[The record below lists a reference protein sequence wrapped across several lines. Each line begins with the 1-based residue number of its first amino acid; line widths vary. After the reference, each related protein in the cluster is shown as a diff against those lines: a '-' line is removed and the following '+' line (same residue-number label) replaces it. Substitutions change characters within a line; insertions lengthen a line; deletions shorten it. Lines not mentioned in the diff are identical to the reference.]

1 MIRQLRSMP
10 NLLTLLR
17 LFFIPFIIIAIL
29 DHRAVLALSLF
40 IVAGVSDALDGLLA
54 RLLHQRTKLGE
65 YLDPIAD
72 KLLLSSLFLVF
83 SLTHRV
89 AWRITVLV
97 FSRDILMLVIGAVL
111 FMTNTVRDMR
121 PSILGKLAT
130 AVQVVAL
137 GLVLLADVYPHAHWI
152 MEVKRFALRATVVLT
167 VLSGMHYMFVIA
179 RRLRAQ
185 ATPRTGVAA

>member
-1 MIRQLRSMP
+1 VIRQLRSMP

-17 LFFIPFIIIAIL
+17 LFFIPFIIIAIV

-40 IVAGVSDALDGLLA
+40 IVAGLSDALDGLLA

-97 FSRDILMLVIGAVL
+97 FSRDILILIIGAVL
-111 FMTNTVRDMR
+111 YMTNTFRDMR

-137 GLVLLADVYPHAHWI
+137 GLVLLADVSPGPWLFTL
-152 MEVKRFALRATVVLT
+152 KKLALRGTVVLT
-167 VLSGMHYMFVIA
+167 VLSGMHYMFVVA
-179 RRLRAQ
+179 QRLRSHAP
-185 ATPRTGVAA
+185 PRTGVAA

>member
-1 MIRQLRSMP
+1 VIRQLRSMP

-97 FSRDILMLVIGAVL
+97 FSRDILMLIIGAVL
-111 FMTNTVRDMR
+111 YMTNTVRDMR
-121 PSILGKLAT
+121 PTLLGKLAT
-130 AVQVVAL
+130 AVQIGTLFV
-137 GLVLLADVYPHAHWI
+137 VLLTDVSREPWI
-152 MEVKRFALRATVVLT
+152 LMMRKIGLWGTIILT
-167 VLSGMHYMFVIA
+167 VLSGMHYMY
-179 RRLRAQ
+179 L
-185 ATPRTGVAA
+185 VAKRMRSQTANRSSTAA

>member
-40 IVAGVSDALDGLLA
+40 IVAGISDALDGLLA

-97 FSRDILMLVIGAVL
+97 FSRDILILVIGAVL
-111 FMTNTVRDMR
+111 YMTNTVRDMR
-121 PSILGKLAT
+121 PSLLGKLAT
-130 AVQVVAL
+130 AVQVITL
-137 GLVLLADVYPHAHWI
+137 GLVLLADVSREPWLSAI
-152 MEVKRFALRATVVLT
+152 KRFGLRATVVLT
-167 VLSGMHYMFVIA
+167 VLSGMHYMFVVA
-179 RRLRAQ
+179 RRLRSQ
-185 ATPRTGVAA
+185 APPRTGVAA

>member
-1 MIRQLRSMP
+1 VIRQLRSMP

-17 LFFIPFIIIAIL
+17 LFFIPFIIIAIV
-29 DHRAVLALSLF
+29 DHRALLALGLF

-111 FMTNTVRDMR
+111 YMTNTVRDMR
-121 PSILGKLAT
+121 PSLLGKLAT
-130 AVQVVAL
+130 AVQVGAL
-137 GLVLLADVYPHAHWI
+137 GLVLLADVSPEAQGI
-152 MEVKRFALRATVVLT
+152 LAVKRFALRATVVLT
-167 VLSGMHYMFVIA
+167 VLSGMHYMFLIA
-179 RRLRAQ
+179 QRLRSQ
-185 ATPRTGVAA
+185 APPRTGAAA

>member
-17 LFFIPFIIIAIL
+17 LFFIPFIIIAIV
-29 DHRAVLALSLF
+29 DHRAGLALSLF
-40 IVAGVSDALDGLLA
+40 IVAGVTDALDGLLA

-97 FSRDILMLVIGAVL
+97 FSRDILILVIGAVL
-111 FMTNTVRDMR
+111 YMTNTVRDMR
-121 PSILGKLAT
+121 PSLLGKLAT
-130 AVQVVAL
+130 VVQVVAL
-137 GLVLLADVYPHAHWI
+137 GLVLLADVTPDADWI
-152 MEVKRFALRATVVLT
+152 LAVKRFALRATVVLT
-167 VLSGMHYMFVIA
+167 VLSGMHYMLVIA
-179 RRLRAQ
+179 QRLRSQ
-185 ATPRTGVAA
+185 APPRTGVAA

>member
-1 MIRQLRSMP
+1 MIHQLRSTP

-17 LFFIPFIIIAIL
+17 LFFIPFIIIAIV
-29 DHRAVLALSLF
+29 DRRPGLALSLF
-40 IVAGVSDALDGLLA
+40 LVAGLSDALDGLLA

-97 FSRDILMLVIGAVL
+97 FSRDILILVIGAVL
-111 FMTNTVRDMR
+111 YMTNTIRDMR
-121 PSILGKLAT
+121 PSLLGKLAT
-130 AVQVVAL
+130 AVQVVTL
-137 GLVLLADVYPHAHWI
+137 GVVLLADLSPEPWVFSL
-152 MEVKRFALRATVVLT
+152 KRFALRTTVVLT
-167 VLSGMHYMFVIA
+167 VLSGMHYMYVVA
-179 RRLRAQ
+179 RRLRSHAP
-185 ATPRTGVAA
+185 PRTGVAA

>member
-97 FSRDILMLVIGAVL
+97 FSRDILMLIIGAVL
-111 FMTNTVRDMR
+111 YMTNTVRDMR
-121 PSILGKLAT
+121 PTLLGKLAT
-130 AVQVVAL
+130 AVQIGTLFV
-137 GLVLLADVYPHAHWI
+137 VLLADVSREPWI
-152 MEVKRFALRATVVLT
+152 LIMRKIGLWGTIILT
-167 VLSGMHYMFVIA
+167 VLSGMHYMY
-179 RRLRAQ
+179 L
-185 ATPRTGVAA
+185 VAKRMRSQTSNRSTTAA

>member
-1 MIRQLRSMP
+1 MP

-97 FSRDILMLVIGAVL
+97 FSRDILMLIIGAVL
-111 FMTNTVRDMR
+111 YMTNTVRDMR
-121 PSILGKLAT
+121 PTLLGKLAT
-130 AVQVVAL
+130 AVQIGTLFV
-137 GLVLLADVYPHAHWI
+137 VLLTDVSREPWI
-152 MEVKRFALRATVVLT
+152 LTMRKIGLWGTIILT
-167 VLSGMHYMFVIA
+167 VLSGMHYMY
-179 RRLRAQ
+179 L
-185 ATPRTGVAA
+185 VAKRMRSQTTNRSSTAA

>member
-1 MIRQLRSMP
+1 MP

-97 FSRDILMLVIGAVL
+97 FSRDILMLIIGAVL
-111 FMTNTVRDMR
+111 YMTNTVRDMR
-121 PSILGKLAT
+121 PTLLGKLAT
-130 AVQVVAL
+130 AVQIGTLFV
-137 GLVLLADVYPHAHWI
+137 VLLTDVSREPWI
-152 MEVKRFALRATVVLT
+152 LMMRKIGLWGTIILT
-167 VLSGMHYMFVIA
+167 VLSGMHYMY
-179 RRLRAQ
+179 L
-185 ATPRTGVAA
+185 VAKRMRSQTANRSSTAA

>member
-1 MIRQLRSMP
+1 MRQLRSMP

-17 LFFIPFIIIAIL
+17 LFFIPFIIIAIV
-29 DHRAVLALSLF
+29 DHRAGLALALF
-40 IVAGVSDALDGLLA
+40 IVAGLSDALDGLLA

-111 FMTNTVRDMR
+111 YMTNTLRDMR

-130 AVQVVAL
+130 AVQVVTL
-137 GLVLLADVYPHAHWI
+137 GLVLLADVSPEPWLLSL
-152 MEVKRFALRATVVLT
+152 KRFGLRSTVVLT
-167 VLSGMHYMFVIA
+167 VLSGMHYMFLIA
-179 RRLRAQ
+179 KRLRSHAPP
-185 ATPRTGVAA
+185 PRTGVAA

>member
-1 MIRQLRSMP
+1 VIRQLRSMP

-17 LFFIPFIIIAIL
+17 LFFIPFIIIAIV
-29 DHRAVLALSLF
+29 DHRAGLALSLF

-97 FSRDILMLVIGAVL
+97 FSRDILILVIGAVL
-111 FMTNTVRDMR
+111 YMTNTVRDMR
-121 PSILGKLAT
+121 PSLLGKLAT
-130 AVQVVAL
+130 VVQVVAL
-137 GLVLLADVYPHAHWI
+137 GLVLLADVTPDADWI
-152 MEVKRFALRATVVLT
+152 LAVKRFALRATVVLT
-167 VLSGMHYMFVIA
+167 VLSGMHYMLLIA
-179 RRLRAQ
+179 QRLRSQ
-185 ATPRTGVAA
+185 APPRTGVAA